1 MRVGI
6 LTSGGDAPG
15 MNACIRAVV
24 RGGLY
29 YGMEIFGIQQGYE
42 GLINGEFV
50 QMSTASVADIIHRG
64 GTILQTA
71 RSIAFMEDA
80 GIKKAYEQLQ
90 KYKIDA
96 LVVIGG
102 DGTLTGAQRLNELTG
117 MRVFGLPG
125 TIDNDLAYTDFTI
138 GFDTSVNT
146 VLSAIGN
153 IRDTSSSHGRTTI
166 IEVMGRQCGDIAL
179 HAGLAGGAE
188 TIMVPEKSYDLDAIV
203 RKLQAGRERG
213 KRHSIIIKAEGV
225 DISAEDLAKVL
236 AERMGGV
243 EVKVVILGYIQRG
256 GSPTARDRI
265 LASRTGVR
273 CIELIREGVNNAA
286 VGIKGDTV
294 VDYPL
299 AVALAMEKDSH
310 LEYQRICDILL

>member
-1 MRVGI
+1 
-6 LTSGGDAPG
+6 
-15 MNACIRAVV
+15 
-24 RGGLY
+24 
-29 YGMEIFGIQQGYE
+29 
-42 GLINGEFV
+42 
-50 QMSTASVADIIHRG
+50 
-64 GTILQTA
+64 
-71 RSIAFMEDA
+71 
-80 GIKKAYEQLQ
+80 
-90 KYKIDA
+90 
-96 LVVIGG
+96 
-102 DGTLTGAQRLNELTG
+102 
-117 MRVFGLPG
+117 
-125 TIDNDLAYTDFTI
+125 
-138 GFDTSVNT
+138 FDTSVNT

-166 IEVMGRQCGDIAL
+166 VEVMGRQCGDIAL

-188 TIMVPEKSYDLDAIV
+188 TILIPEKSYDLDDIV
-203 RKLQAGRERG
+203 KKLQAGRDRG

-225 DISAEDLAKVL
+225 DISSEKL
-236 AERMGGV
+236 AETLTERMEGA

-273 CIELIREGVNNAA
+273 CVELIKEGVSNAA

>member
-6 LTSGGDAPG
+6 LTSGGDSPG

-24 RGGLY
+24 RGCLY
-29 YGMEIFGIQQGYE
+29 YGMEVYGIHQGYE
-42 GLINGEFV
+42 GLLNDEFERLK
-50 QMSTASVADIIHRG
+50 TNSVADIIHRG

-71 RSIAFMEDA
+71 RSDEFMSDEGKLKGYENLRMH
-80 GIKKAYEQLQ
+80 GIE
-90 KYKIDA
+90 A

-102 DGTLTGAQRLNELTG
+102 DGTLNGAQRLHELTR
-117 MRVFGLPG
+117 MPVFGLPG

-138 GFDTSVNT
+138 GFDTAVNT

-166 IEVMGRQCGDIAL
+166 IEVMGRHCGDIAL

-188 TIMVPEKSYDLDAIV
+188 TILIPEKPFNIDDIA
-203 RKLQAGRERG
+203 RKLLAGKERG

-225 DISAEDLAKVL
+225 EIPSEMLAKQL
-236 AERMGGV
+236 AEMI
-243 EVKVVILGYIQRG
+243 ECETKVVVLGYIQRG

-273 CIELIREGVNNAA
+273 CVELIREGVSDAA
-286 VGIKGDTV
+286 IGIKGDTI

-299 AVALAMEKDSH
+299 AVALAMEKNIH
-310 LEYQRICDILL
+310 LDYQRFCDILL

>member
-6 LTSGGDAPG
+6 LTSGGDSPG

-24 RGGLY
+24 RGCLY
-29 YGMEIFGIQQGYE
+29 YGMEVYGIHQGYE
-42 GLINGEFV
+42 GLLNDEFERLK
-50 QMSTASVADIIHRG
+50 TNSVADIIHRG

-71 RSIAFMEDA
+71 RSDEFMSDEGKLKGYENLRMH
-80 GIKKAYEQLQ
+80 GIE
-90 KYKIDA
+90 A
-96 LVVIGG
+96 LVTIGG
-102 DGTLTGAQRLNELTG
+102 DGTLNGARRLHELTR
-117 MRVFGLPG
+117 MPVFGLPG

-138 GFDTSVNT
+138 GFDTAVNT

-166 IEVMGRQCGDIAL
+166 IEVMGRHCGDIAL

-188 TIMVPEKSYDLDAIV
+188 TILIPERPFNIDDIA
-203 RKLQAGRERG
+203 RKLLAGKERG

-225 DISAEDLAKVL
+225 EVPSEVLAKQL
-236 AERMGGV
+236 AEMI
-243 EVKVVILGYIQRG
+243 ECETKVVVLGYIQRG

-273 CIELIREGVNNAA
+273 CVELLRVGVSDAA
-286 VGIKGDTV
+286 IGIKGDTI

-299 AVALAMEKDSH
+299 AVALAMEKNIH
-310 LEYQRICDILL
+310 LDYQRFCDILL

>member
-6 LTSGGDAPG
+6 LTSGGDSPG

-24 RGGLY
+24 RGCLY
-29 YGMEIFGIQQGYE
+29 YGMEVYGIHQGYE
-42 GLINGEFV
+42 GLLNDEFERLK
-50 QMSTASVADIIHRG
+50 TNSVADIIHRG

-71 RSIAFMEDA
+71 RSDEFMSDEGKLKGYENLRMH
-80 GIKKAYEQLQ
+80 GIE
-90 KYKIDA
+90 A

-102 DGTLTGAQRLNELTG
+102 DGTLAGAQRLHELTR
-117 MRVFGLPG
+117 MPVFGLPG

-138 GFDTSVNT
+138 GFDTAVNT

-166 IEVMGRQCGDIAL
+166 IEVMGRHCGDIAL

-188 TIMVPEKSYDLDAIV
+188 TILIPEKPFNIDDIA
-203 RKLQAGRERG
+203 RKLLAGKERG

-225 DISAEDLAKVL
+225 EIPSEMLAKQL
-236 AERMGGV
+236 AEMI
-243 EVKVVILGYIQRG
+243 ECETKVVVLGYIQRG

-273 CIELIREGVNNAA
+273 CVELIREGVSDAA
-286 VGIKGDTV
+286 IGIKGDTI

-299 AVALAMEKDSH
+299 AVALAMEKNIH
-310 LEYQRICDILL
+310 LDYQRFCDILL

>member
-1 MRVGI
+1 MRVGL

-24 RGGLY
+24 RGCLY
-29 YGMEIFGIQQGYE
+29 YGMEVMGIRQGYE
-42 GLINGEFV
+42 GLIHNE
-50 QMSTASVADIIHRG
+50 MDLMKTSSVADIIHRG
-64 GTILQTA
+64 GTVLQTA
-71 RSIAFMEDA
+71 RSSEFNTEA
-80 GIKKAYEQLQ
+80 GVRKAYDNL
-90 KYKIDA
+90 KKNNIDA

-102 DGTLTGAQRLNELTG
+102 DGTLRGGRELHELTG

-166 IEVMGRQCGDIAL
+166 IEVMGRHCGDIAL

-188 TIMVPEKSYDLDAIV
+188 TILIPEKSYDLDEIIK
-203 RKLQAGRERG
+203 KLQAGRDRG
-213 KRHSIIIKAEGV
+213 KLHSIIIKAEGV
-225 DISAEDLAKVL
+225 DVSSEDLAKTL
-236 AERMGGV
+236 TERMEGA

>member
-1 MRVGI
+1 MRVGL

-24 RGGLY
+24 RGCLY
-29 YGMEIFGIQQGYE
+29 YGMEVMGIRQGYE
-42 GLINGEFV
+42 GLIHNE
-50 QMSTASVADIIHRG
+50 MDLMKTSSVADIIHRG
-64 GTILQTA
+64 GTVLQTA
-71 RSIAFMEDA
+71 RSSEFNTEA
-80 GIKKAYEQLQ
+80 GVRKAYDNL
-90 KYKIDA
+90 KKNNIDA

-102 DGTLTGAQRLNELTG
+102 DGTLRGGRELHELTG

-166 IEVMGRQCGDIAL
+166 IEVMGRHCGDIAL

-188 TIMVPEKSYDLDAIV
+188 TILIPEKSYDLDEIIK
-203 RKLQAGRERG
+203 KLQAGRDRG
-213 KRHSIIIKAEGV
+213 KLHSIIIKAEGV
-225 DISAEDLAKVL
+225 DVSSEDLAKTL
-236 AERMGGV
+236 TERMEGA

-273 CIELIREGVNNAA
+273 CVELIKEGVSNAA
-286 VGIKGDTV
+286 IGIKGDTV

-299 AVALAMEKDSH
+299 GVALAMEKDSH

>member
-1 MRVGI
+1 MRIGI

-15 MNACIRAVV
+15 MNACIRALV

-29 YGMEIFGIQQGYE
+29 YGMEIYGITQGYE
-42 GLINGEFV
+42 GLINGEFF

-64 GTILQTA
+64 GTVLQTA
-71 RSIAFMEDA
+71 RSVAFMTDE
-80 GIKKAYEQLQ
+80 GIKAAYDQLV
-90 KYKIDA
+90 KRNIDV
-96 LVVIGG
+96 LVTIGG
-102 DGTLTGAQRLNELTG
+102 DGTLAGALRLREMTG
-117 MRVFGLPG
+117 MRVFHLPG

-166 IEVMGRQCGDIAL
+166 IEVMGRECGDIAL

-188 TIMVPEKSYDLDAIV
+188 TILIPEKSYDLEDIV
-203 RKLQAGRERG
+203 KKLQAGRDRG
-213 KRHSIIIKAEGV
+213 KLHSIIIKAEGFSMT
-225 DISAEDLAKVL
+225 SADLAKYL
-236 AERMGGV
+236 AEQMDGA
-243 EVKVVILGYIQRG
+243 EVKVVTLGYIQRG

-265 LASRTGVR
+265 IASRTGVR
-273 CIELIREGVNNAA
+273 CIELINEGVSDAA
-286 VGIKGDTV
+286 VGIKGDSV
-294 VDYPL
+294 VYYPL
-299 AVALAMEKDSH
+299 AVASAMNKDSH

>member
-6 LTSGGDAPG
+6 LTSGGDSPG

-24 RGGLY
+24 RGCLY
-29 YGMEIFGIQQGYE
+29 YGMEVYGIHQGYE
-42 GLINGEFV
+42 GLLNDEFERLK
-50 QMSTASVADIIHRG
+50 TNSVADIIHRG

-71 RSIAFMEDA
+71 RSDEFMSDEGKLKGYENLRIH
-80 GIKKAYEQLQ
+80 GIE
-90 KYKIDA
+90 A

-102 DGTLTGAQRLNELTG
+102 DGTLTGAQRLHELTR
-117 MRVFGLPG
+117 MPVFGLPG

-138 GFDTSVNT
+138 GFDTAVNT

-166 IEVMGRQCGDIAL
+166 IEVMGRHCGDIAL

-188 TIMVPEKSYDLDAIV
+188 TILIPEKPFNIDDIA
-203 RKLQAGRERG
+203 RKLLAGKERG

-225 DISAEDLAKVL
+225 EIPSEMLAKQL
-236 AERMGGV
+236 AEMI
-243 EVKVVILGYIQRG
+243 ECETKVVVLGYIQRG

-273 CIELIREGVNNAA
+273 CVELIREGVSDAA
-286 VGIKGDTV
+286 IGIKGDTI

-299 AVALAMEKDSH
+299 AVALAMEKNIH
-310 LEYQRICDILL
+310 LDYQRFCDILL

>member
-24 RGGLY
+24 RACIY
-29 YGMEIFGIQQGYE
+29 YGMEIFGIRQGYE
-42 GLINGEFV
+42 GLINDDFV
-50 QMSTASVADIIHRG
+50 PLQTSSVADVIHRG

-71 RSIAFMEDA
+71 RSERFLYDE
-80 GIKKAYEQLQ
+80 GILDGYENLR
-90 KYKIDA
+90 KHGIDA

-102 DGTLTGAQRLNELTG
+102 DGTLRGAQQLHELTR

-125 TIDNDLAYTDFTI
+125 TIDNDLAYTDYTI
-138 GFDTSVNT
+138 GFDTSINT
-146 VLSAIGN
+146 VLGAIGN

-166 IEVMGRQCGDIAL
+166 IEVMGRDCGDIAL

-188 TIMVPEKSYDLDAIV
+188 TIMIPERPFDLDDIV
-203 RKLQAGRERG
+203 KKLQAGRDRG
-213 KRHSIIIKAEGV
+213 KRHSIIVKAEGAA
-225 DISAEDLAKVL
+225 ISSVDLAAAL
-236 AERMGGV
+236 TERMGGV

-273 CIELIREGVNNAA
+273 CVELIREGASNAA
-286 VGIKGDTV
+286 IGIKGDTI

-299 AVALAMEKDSH
+299 SVALAMEKNTH

>member
-1 MRVGI
+1 MRIGI

-15 MNACIRAVV
+15 MNATIRAVV

-29 YGMEIFGIQQGYE
+29 YGMEIFGIRQGYE

-50 QMSTASVADIIHRG
+50 QMGTASVADIIHRG

-71 RSIAFMEDA
+71 RSAAFMTDE
-80 GIKKAYEQLQ
+80 GLKRGYEQLQ
-90 KYKIDA
+90 KHKIDA

-102 DGTLTGAQRLNELTG
+102 DGTLTGGERLHSVTG

-166 IEVMGRQCGDIAL
+166 VEVMGRQCGDIAL

-188 TIMVPEKSYDLDAIV
+188 TILVPEKSYDLDDIV
-203 RKLQAGRERG
+203 KKLQAGRDRG

-225 DISAEDLAKVL
+225 DISSEKL
-236 AERMGGV
+236 AETLTERMEGA

-273 CIELIREGVNNAA
+273 CVELIKEGVSNAA

>member
-1 MRVGI
+1 MKVGI

-24 RGGLY
+24 RGCLY
-29 YGMEIFGIQQGYE
+29 YGMEVVGIRQGYE
-42 GLINGEFV
+42 GLLNNE
-50 QMSTASVADIIHRG
+50 MEPMKTSSVADIIHRG

-71 RSIAFMEDA
+71 RSIAFMEDE
-80 GIKKAYEQLQ
+80 GIKKGYDNLKKAG
-90 KYKIDA
+90 IDA

-102 DGTLTGAQRLNELTG
+102 DGTLTGGERLHSITG

-138 GFDTSVNT
+138 GFDTAVNT
-146 VLSAIGN
+146 ALSAIGN

-166 IEVMGRQCGDIAL
+166 IEVMGRECGDIAL

-188 TIMVPEKSYDLDAIV
+188 TILIPEKSYNIDDIV
-203 RKLQAGRERG
+203 KKLKAGMARG

-225 DISAEDLAKVL
+225 DISSPDLAKTIEERIG
-236 AERMGGV
+236 AET
-243 EVKVVILGYIQRG
+243 KVVILGYLQRG

-273 CIELIREGVNNAA
+273 CVELIREGVSNAA
-286 VGIKGDTV
+286 IGIKGDTI

-310 LEYQRICDILL
+310 LEFQRICDILL

>member
-1 MRVGI
+1 MRIGI

-15 MNACIRAVV
+15 MNATIRAVV

-29 YGMEIFGIQQGYE
+29 YGMEIFGIRQGYE

-50 QMSTASVADIIHRG
+50 QMGTSSVADIIHRG

-71 RSIAFMEDA
+71 RSAAFMTDE
-80 GIKKAYEQLQ
+80 GLKRGYEQLQ
-90 KYKIDA
+90 KHKIDA

-102 DGTLTGAQRLNELTG
+102 DGTLTGGERLHSVTG

-166 IEVMGRQCGDIAL
+166 VEVMGRQCGDIAL

-188 TIMVPEKSYDLDAIV
+188 TILIPEKSYDLDDIV
-203 RKLQAGRERG
+203 KKLQAGRDRG

-225 DISAEDLAKVL
+225 DISSEKL
-236 AERMGGV
+236 AETLTERMEGA

-273 CIELIREGVNNAA
+273 CVELIKEGVSNAA
-286 VGIKGDTV
+286 IGIKGDTV

>member
-1 MRVGI
+1 MRIGL

-29 YGMEIFGIQQGYE
+29 YGMEIFGIRQGYE
-42 GLINGEFV
+42 GLINGDFV
-50 QMSTASVADIIHRG
+50 QMGTASVADIIHRG

-71 RSIAFMEDA
+71 RSAAFMTDE
-80 GIKKAYEQLQ
+80 GIKRGYEQLQ
-90 KYKIDA
+90 KHKIDA

-102 DGTLTGAQRLNELTG
+102 DGTLTGGERLHSLTG

-166 IEVMGRQCGDIAL
+166 VEVMGRQCGDIAL

-188 TIMVPEKSYDLDAIV
+188 TILIPEKSYDLDDIV
-203 RKLQAGRERG
+203 KKLQAGRDRG

-225 DISAEDLAKVL
+225 DISSEKL
-236 AERMGGV
+236 AETLTERMEGA

-273 CIELIREGVNNAA
+273 CVELIKEGVSNAA

>member
-15 MNACIRAVV
+15 MNACVRAVV
-24 RGGLY
+24 RGCIY
-29 YGMEIFGIQQGYE
+29 YGMEVIGIHQGYE
-42 GLINGEFV
+42 GLLNDDMEMM
-50 QMSTASVADIIHRG
+50 QTSSVADIIHRG

-71 RSIAFMEDA
+71 RCARFENDE
-80 GIKKAYEQLQ
+80 GILDGYENLR
-90 KYKIDA
+90 KHGIEA
-96 LVVIGG
+96 LVVVGG
-102 DGTLTGAQRLNELTG
+102 DGTMRGALRLHELTR

-146 VLSAIGN
+146 ALNAIGN

-166 IEVMGRQCGDIAL
+166 IEVMGRDCGDIAL

-188 TIMVPEKSYDLDAIV
+188 TIMIPERPFDLDDIV
-203 RKLQAGRERG
+203 KKLQAGRDRG
-213 KRHSIIIKAEGV
+213 KRHSIIVKAEGAA
-225 DISAEDLAKVL
+225 ISSSDLAAAL
-236 AERMGGV
+236 TERMGGV

-273 CIELIREGVNNAA
+273 CVELIREGVSNAA
-286 VGIKGDTV
+286 IGIKGDTI

-299 AVALAMEKDSH
+299 SVALAMEKNSH

>member
-1 MRVGI
+1 MRIGI

-29 YGMEIFGIQQGYE
+29 YGMEIFGIRQGYE
-42 GLINGEFV
+42 GVISGDFV
-50 QMSTASVADIIHRG
+50 QMGTASVADIIHRG

-71 RSIAFMEDA
+71 RSNAFMTEE
-80 GIKKAYEQLQ
+80 GLKRAYDQLQ
-90 KYKIDA
+90 KHKIDA

-102 DGTLTGAQRLNELTG
+102 DGTLTGAERLHSLTG

-166 IEVMGRQCGDIAL
+166 VEVMGRQCGDIAL

-188 TIMVPEKSYDLDAIV
+188 TILVPEKSYDLDDIV
-203 RKLQAGRERG
+203 KKLQAGRSRG

-225 DISAEDLAKVL
+225 DISSEQLAETL
-236 AERMGGV
+236 AERLDGS

-273 CIELIREGVNNAA
+273 CVELIKEGVSNAA

-299 AVALAMEKDSH
+299 AVALAMEKNSH